1 MKMRANLNL
10 TDGLIM
16 AEAVQMALAAKIGR
30 SAAHELMGAAA
41 KRALKEKRPLV
52 EVLGTIPEVT
62 RALPRARLKALADP
76 LSYLGAAELFRTRA
90 LAAAERAPKSRK
102 RRKS

>member
-1 MKMRANLNL
+1 MRANLDL

-30 SAAHELMGAAA
+30 SAAHDLVGAAA

-52 EVLGTIPEVT
+52 DVLGAIPEVT
-62 RALPRARLKALADP
+62 SALSRARLKALADP
-76 LSYLGAAELFRTRA
+76 LSYLGAAELFRSRA
-90 LAAAERAPKSRK
+90 LGEAESAPKARN
-102 RRKS
+102 RRK